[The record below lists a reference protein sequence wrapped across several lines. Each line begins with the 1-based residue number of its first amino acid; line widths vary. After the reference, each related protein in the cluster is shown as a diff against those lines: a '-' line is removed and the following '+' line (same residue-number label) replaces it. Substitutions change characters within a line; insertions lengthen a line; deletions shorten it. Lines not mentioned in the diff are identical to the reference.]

1 MEDYTTTCG
10 VRSSIVVDRDFG
22 RKILFFFP
30 VSFLLSQEFSIL
42 ADYGST

>member
-1 MEDYTTTCG
+1 MQ
-10 VRSSIVVDRDFG
+10 SIVLDRDFG
-22 RKILFFFP
+22 RKILFFS